1 MLRLKNEKSEIYCQ
15 SDRDSLFNK
24 RPMSLHKNHE
34 LGKSISAKAG
44 NPIPDADMPQ
54 ASFARLTGS
63 GRSAIAVLILH
74 GEGAERIIQRCFDPA
89 NHVPFKIGQI
99 RYGLWI
105 GTRHGDTGN
114 PPSPMESADQPAES
128 VVVTPGK
135 DHHFEIHCHGGPAAI
150 ARIETD
156 LLACGAMPASDPD
169 QGNRSDP
176 SLLIHE
182 AELILSKCTTARTAA
197 IAMDQVRGALLQWAS
212 HWRTSLTAD
221 RLAVFRGEQQA
232 LLNAAGRTTRL
243 AEPFRIVLTG
253 PPNVGKSSLLNALV
267 GFDRS
272 ITLDMA
278 GTTRDVLHA
287 NTVIAGFPVRVSDTA
302 GIRDHAT
309 VETIEQEGIRKA
321 RLAAAEADLLLL
333 VCEPLAEGGYSRI
346 PLHSPE
352 TPHLRILNKV
362 DQKPESSPAS
372 SQMAS
377 SQMASSQITDE
388 LTSPFDATTNAL
400 TGEGLAE
407 LMVTIGA
414 RLSQNLP
421 EAGKPAL
428 LNERQWKIVKQ
439 SSLADSP
446 EQISELLGHLISHN
460 NG

>member
-1 MLRLKNEKSEIYCQ
+1 
-15 SDRDSLFNK
+15 
-24 RPMSLHKNHE
+24 MSSHKNHE
-34 LGKSISAKAG
+34 LGKSISAKNG
-44 NPIPDADMPQ
+44 NPVADANMPL
-54 ASFARLTGS
+54 ASFARLTGP
-63 GRSAIAVLILH
+63 GRSAIAVLILN
-74 GEGAERIIQRCFDPA
+74 GEGSERIIQRCFDPA

-105 GTRHGDTGN
+105 GTHPDDTGN
-114 PPSPMESADQPAES
+114 PPNSEKPAEQPAES

-150 ARIETD
+150 ARIEAD
-156 LLACGAMPASDPD
+156 LLACGAVPASDPD
-169 QGNRSDP
+169 HGNRSES

-182 AELILSKCTTARTAA
+182 AEVILAKCTTTRTAA
-197 IAMDQVRGALLQWAS
+197 IAMDQVRGALLEWAS
-212 HWRTSLTAD
+212 HWQTSLTPD
-221 RLAVFRGEQQA
+221 KLAVFRSQQKA
-232 LLNAAGRTTRL
+232 LLSAAACTARL

-309 VETIEQEGIRKA
+309 AETIEREGMRKA
-321 RLAAAEADLLLL
+321 QLAVAEADLLLL
-333 VCEPLAEGGYSRI
+333 VCEPLAEGGYSKM
-346 PLHSPE
+346 PAHPPE

-362 DQKPESSPAS
+362 DQKPESSQTS
-372 SQMAS
+372 SHS
-377 SQMASSQITDE
+377 TDE
-388 LTSPFDATTNAL
+388 LKSPFDASTNAL

-407 LMVTIGA
+407 LMVTIGEL
-414 RLSQNLP
+414 LSQNLP
-421 EAGKPAL
+421 EAGEPAL
-428 LNERQWKIVKQ
+428 LNERQLEIMKQ

-446 EQISELLGHLISHN
+446 EQISEFLGHLISHN
-460 NG
+460 IG